1 MREERGRGRGGA
13 HRGRADLPPPPSF
26 QAGDSD
32 ATKLVGSLENA
43 AVFVA
48 LVTAMTF
55 ALVAAFKAGWSSA
68 IQAYM
73 AVSGFS
79 IFFVLTGIISLQVV
93 ATLRM
98 TVDAVTFAF
107 LLWNFAAAGV
117 GALFLLP
124 ASPLA
129 LKQMYLVVTGVV
141 TAFIFTYVPEW
152 TTWALLGAMA
162 AYDLYAVLTP
172 NGPLRL
178 LVETAIDRGE
188 DIPALVYEGRAR
200 VGGGGGGPPPGRRG
214 SSRPLAPLRARRGGD
229 ASLPLGVVGFM
240 ADTSRTP
247 LLDAEAPAVAAE
259 RRELGTAPAQPERER
274 ESGRDAPGPAAPP
287 PPPSSSGAGLPDA
300 IKLGL
305 GDFIFYSL
313 LVGRASMYDLLAAA
327 AATLAVIA
335 GLGATLL
342 LLAVRRHALPAL
354 PISVALGA
362 IFTAAAR
369 LVVEPVVIPAAA
381 DMLYF

>member
-43 AVFVA
+43 TVFVA

-200 VGGGGGGPPPGRRG
+200 VGGGGGGPPAGRRG

-274 ESGRDAPGPAAPP
+274 ERQGRARAGCASSSTLVVRRRPARRDQARPGRLHILFSPRRPRVHVRPPGRCGRHSGRHRRSGRHPAAP
-287 PPPSSSGAGLPDA
+287 GG
-300 IKLGL
+300 
-305 GDFIFYSL
+305 
-313 LVGRASMYDLLAAA
+313 
-327 AATLAVIA
+327 
-335 GLGATLL
+335 
-342 LLAVRRHALPAL
+342 
-354 PISVALGA
+354 
-362 IFTAAAR
+362 AAAR
-369 LVVEPVVIPAAA
+369 AAGA
-381 DMLYF
+381 AHFCRARRDLHGRRAACRRAGRHSGGR

>member
-1 MREERGRGRGGA
+1 
-13 HRGRADLPPPPSF
+13 
-26 QAGDSD
+26 
-32 ATKLVGSLENA
+32 
-43 AVFVA
+43 
-48 LVTAMTF
+48 MTF

-79 IFFVLTGIISLQVV
+79 IFFVLTGIIALQVV
-93 ATLRM
+93 ATLRV
-98 TVDAVTFAF
+98 TVDALTFGF

-117 GALFLLP
+117 ASLFLLP
-124 ASPLA
+124 AAPLA
-129 LKQMYLVVTGVV
+129 LKQAYLIVTGVV
-141 TAFIFTYVPEW
+141 TAFVFTYVPEW
-152 TTWALLGAMA
+152 TTWALLAAMA

-200 VGGGGGGPPPGRRG
+200 GGGGAGGPPAGR
-214 SSRPLAPLRARRGGD
+214 SRAMGPLRARRGGD
-229 ASLPLGVVGFM
+229 ASLPLGAFGFM

-247 LLDAEAPAVAAE
+247 LLDAEATPVAAE
-259 RRELGTAPAQPERER
+259 RRELGVA
-274 ESGRDAPGPAAPP
+274 PAAPERDGAGAGDPGSSHPGP
-287 PPPSSSGAGLPDA
+287 PAPSSSGAGLPDA

-327 AATLAVIA
+327 AATLAVLA

-369 LVVEPVVIPAAA
+369 LIVEPVIIPAAA
-381 DMLYF
+381 DMLLF